1 MGTDLRRHVSACV
14 FPLGQVRCALR
25 VSREFYP
32 TRRHDAK
39 PGHRPAPS
47 IKHTVSPATRNAK
60 LGHWT
65 RTFPILWDMT
75 VTQRSGWRTRSE
87 QTKTNS
93 VLLDCGGISDRD
105 LHTCQCALL
114 LPGQSL
120 SSDKQAI
127 HPTRCAPDAAFLN
140 DSWKRDILASGQTP

>member
-75 VTQRSGWRTRSE
+75 VTQRSGWRTRSG

-93 VLLDCGGISDRD
+93 VLPDCSGISDRD
-105 LHTCQCALL
+105 RFTAVSVLCSC
-114 LPGQSL
+114 
-120 SSDKQAI
+120 
-127 HPTRCAPDAAFLN
+127 
-140 DSWKRDILASGQTP
+140 LASRFLPINKPSTRLDVHLTLRS

>member
-75 VTQRSGWRTRSE
+75 VTTEWLEDEIGTNKDKLRLTRLQRHFRSRPFH
-87 QTKTNS
+87 S
-93 VLLDCGGISDRD
+93 
-105 LHTCQCALL
+105 CQCALL